1 MVMVVASH
9 AWQLP
14 LTSVKD
20 DGDND
25 EDPWDWIL
33 CRRPTCST
41 SLHFSCLSTLSLP
54 RSLLPDSYPPLFSYF
69 LPPPKTCH
77 CDIIRS
83 TAEIL
88 ILKKHI
94 SILTTKFRM
103 LPDVFTTLRWVHL
116 SNLPRCGLSSTFH
129 HSFMGETGIRVQGYN
144 ASAPQDRVSPQRC
157 YGVLKAWVM
166 DHFLHFSP
174 HAFYPFT
181 LTEAAHI
188 LSPYILKIVPWRMC
202 WKEGVILSISVPWC
216 LIL

>member
-1 MVMVVASH
+1 MVVASH

-20 DGDND
+20 DGDNE
-25 EDPWDWIL
+25 EDTWDWIL

-69 LPPPKTCH
+69 LPPPITCH
-77 CDIIRS
+77 CDIIRT

-88 ILKKHI
+88 ILKKHT
-94 SILTTKFRM
+94 SILTTKLRM

-116 SNLPRCGLSSTFH
+116 SNLPPLFTTFLWVRQVYMFKALH
-129 HSFMGETGIRVQGYN
+129 HKIE
-144 ASAPQDRVSPQRC
+144 
-157 YGVLKAWVM
+157 
-166 DHFLHFSP
+166 FLHKGAMVSSKLELWTIFFTS
-174 HAFYPFT
+174 HHMPFT

-188 LSPYILKIVPWRMC
+188 LSPYILKIVPWGMC